1 MGPIPV
7 PTICRYTGTDRF
19 ESVLSSLEDAMN
31 DAPRAA
37 EFLGRMF
44 ANFVMEDMVP
54 LREIG
59 RLLYE
64 GGDSTSRVDV
74 PEGPTKPLRYTRNV
88 PTSNGSGLKAPTCRL
103 GNSKYSKADNRPC
116 PWFINDYPELT
127 QARHL
132 ILILSQLPKGATAL
146 SYPCLDEVQGISPSR
161 KKSSRKAPRQDPP
174 LYKKSKTNPSPSIFV
189 SRCWRPMI
197 RLRPDRTCCSI
208 PGLDV
213 SGVPHYPS
221 RSNTDMLQPRSSLV
235 SSFNQL
241 AKEFEL
247 NYLASARPKM
257 SAASLLGFS

>member
-1 MGPIPV
+1 MGPVPV

-64 GGDSTSRVDV
+64 GGEEPGRLRETGVAADVLGFGRDDVNHHSTYSLISAYDSTSRVDV

-88 PTSNGSGLKAPTCRL
+88 PTSSGSGLKAPTCRL

-116 PWFINDYPELT
+116 PWFINDYPEPT

-132 ILILSQLPKGATAL
+132 ILRLSQLPKGATVL
-146 SYPCLDEVQGISPSR
+146 SYPCLDEVQR
-161 KKSSRKAPRQDPP
+161 DFA
-174 LYKKSKTNPSPSIFV
+174 KSKEELKKGASTGSPFV
-189 SRCWRPMI
+189 
-197 RLRPDRTCCSI
+197 
-208 PGLDV
+208 
-213 SGVPHYPS
+213 
-221 RSNTDMLQPRSSLV
+221 
-235 SSFNQL
+235 
-241 AKEFEL
+241 
-247 NYLASARPKM
+247 
-257 SAASLLGFS
+257 